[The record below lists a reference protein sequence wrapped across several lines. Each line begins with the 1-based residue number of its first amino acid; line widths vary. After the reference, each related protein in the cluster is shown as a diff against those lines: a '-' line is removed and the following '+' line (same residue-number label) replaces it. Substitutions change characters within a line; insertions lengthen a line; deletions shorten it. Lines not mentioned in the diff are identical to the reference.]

1 MPKLETYSL
10 PEITNHYVD
19 LILEQQLAASKS
31 EALAF
36 FMNALAY
43 NVVRESI
50 MDQVRFLK
58 EENFTYSRP

>member
-1 MPKLETYSL
+1 MPKLDSYSL
-10 PEITNHYVD
+10 PEIANHYVD
-19 LILEQQLAASKS
+19 LILEQKLAASKS

-50 MDQVRFLK
+50 MDQIRFLK
-58 EENFTYSRP
+58 EENFTYAQP

>member
-1 MPKLETYSL
+1 MPKLDTYSL

-19 LILEQQLAASKS
+19 LILEEKLAASKS
-31 EALAF
+31 EAMAF

-50 MDQVRFLK
+50 MDQIRFLR
-58 EENFTYSRP
+58 EENYTYPGA